1 MSRLS
6 ELSEAISFAEVTCGS
21 VTSIQIRLLSEVRST
36 KDVFELLIGL
46 PDGSSNPAITKLTSL
61 SLLKPLTLVTASHFI
76 PVVSPDCELTVIIDW
91 PLIVNEDGV
100 STRSLVSK
108 RSVIVSS
115 ANAS

>member
-1 MSRLS
+1 MNRSHPS
-6 ELSEAISFAEVTCGS
+6 GS
-21 VTSIQIRLLSEVRST
+21 DCCLRYGLL
-36 KDVFELLIGL
+36 FELLIGL
-46 PDGSSNPAITKLTSL
+46 PDGSSNSRNSLL

-76 PVVSPDCELTVIIDW
+76 PVVSPDCELTVIPDW

-108 RSVIVSS
+108 RRVIVSS